1 MPLVFTLK
9 PYMEFHR
16 GQFWAPYFS
25 IYISM
30 TRFYIIE
37 CDITN
42 YADDNT
48 SYNFDFSLDNLI
60 SDLDKST
67 KSLVS

>member
-1 MPLVFTLK
+1 MPLVFALK

-30 TRFYIIE
+30 THVFTLSNVISQIMRTIIHP
-37 CDITN
+37 II
-42 YADDNT
+42 
-48 SYNFDFSLDNLI
+48 LI
-60 SDLDKST
+60 
-67 KSLVS
+67 LV